1 MSTENITALKQA
13 LTKAIEDK
21 DKTLISNIRGKLAS
35 LSESVDTVIRDHQR
49 EIKFETKEYIVEVL
63 VKKYSEGLEDDK
75 NELFIPE
82 YQREFKWKQDRQ
94 SKLIE
99 SLLIGLPIPYVF
111 TADINNEDPELDGRV
126 EIVDGVQRISTIYA
140 FVTNQLQLT
149 DLKLLKDLNGF
160 KFEDLALSRQ
170 RRFNRIPI
178 RVIELGEN
186 CDEKT
191 RRDLFERINS
201 GSLELEAQEKRHGST
216 LADSIFYKNVLMECA
231 EDPQLHTLA
240 PVSKAKKLDGEY
252 IELVLRFFAYTDK
265 YANYTGEVANFL
277 NDYLSEFVEKDKRME
292 KVDVQSYISTFKTML
307 SFVEENFEFG
317 FRKTSGSNS
326 TPRARFEA
334 IAVGVA
340 LALKENGNISTDKG
354 EVSGWLFSE
363 EFKTATTSDGANN
376 VGNFFKRIGFVR
388 DKLLGN

>member
-1 MSTENITALKQA
+1 MSTEDITALKQA
-13 LTKAIEDK
+13 LVKALEEK
-21 DKTLISNIRGKLAS
+21 DKALISSIRGKLAS
-35 LSESVDTVIRDHQR
+35 LSEAVDTVIRDHQR

-63 VKKYSEGLEDDK
+63 VKKYSEGLETDT

-149 DLKLLKDLNGF
+149 DLKLLKELNGF

-216 LADSIFYKNVLMECA
+216 LADSTFYKAVLMECA
-231 EDPQLHTLA
+231 KDPQLHVLA

-265 YANYTGEVANFL
+265 YEDYTGEVANFL
-277 NDYLSEFVEKDKRME
+277 NDYLGEFVEKDKRKE
-292 KVDVQSYISTFKTML
+292 PVDVQLYISTFKAML
-307 SFVEENFEFG
+307 NFVQDNFEFG
-317 FRKTSGSNS
+317 FRKTAGSNS

-334 IAVGVA
+334 ISVGAA
-340 LALKENGNISTDKG
+340 LALKEDNSIATDKG
-354 EVSGWLFSE
+354 EVSSWLFSE
-363 EFKTATTSDGANN
+363 DFKEATTSDGANN

-388 DKLLGN
+388 DKLLGK

>member
-1 MSTENITALKQA
+1 MSTEDITALKQA
-13 LTKAIEDK
+13 LVKAQEEK
-21 DKTLISNIRGKLAS
+21 DKALISSIRGKLAS
-35 LSESVDTVIRDHQR
+35 LSEAVDTVIRDHQR

-63 VKKYSEGLEDDK
+63 VKKYSEGLETDT

-149 DLKLLKDLNGF
+149 DLKLLKELNGF

-216 LADSIFYKNVLMECA
+216 LADSTFYKAVLMECA
-231 EDPQLHTLA
+231 KDPQLHVLA

-265 YANYTGEVANFL
+265 YEDYTGE
-277 NDYLSEFVEKDKRME
+277 
-292 KVDVQSYISTFKTML
+292 
-307 SFVEENFEFG
+307 
-317 FRKTSGSNS
+317 
-326 TPRARFEA
+326 
-334 IAVGVA
+334 
-340 LALKENGNISTDKG
+340 
-354 EVSGWLFSE
+354 
-363 EFKTATTSDGANN
+363 
-376 VGNFFKRIGFVR
+376 
-388 DKLLGN
+388 